1 MGQSNREH
9 LEHLLSTMD
18 AGAQQRLY
26 KRASQIRKLAQAKG
40 KREPRRREI
49 DDEATAYVRKSDR
62 SRGGGSLHDY
72 VLRLLDEEQAAV
84 ESAEHGAQADGAV
97 AGLVVSVEAGACH
110 VLVGDEVL
118 ACSLSA
124 SIAALQQTELAVGD
138 RVLAHT
144 REQGGHVVGA
154 VLPRRTHL
162 ARPDPFHGHI
172 ERTIAANIDVA
183 VVVVSVVAP
192 PLHVRFIDRLL
203 LAIGR
208 GGARPVVCVNKVDLL
223 GDRRGDAPELAGL
236 APYRAIGC
244 PVHLCSAS
252 TGEGVSG
259 LLEELAGAL
268 CVFAGHSGVGKSSLL
283 NAMQPT
289 LHLVTNDVRAADGKG
304 RHTTT
309 ASSLYRLPGG
319 AMVIDTPGVRSF
331 GLAAVSRDEAARHFP
346 EIVALAARCRFRDCT
361 HSHEP
366 GCAVR
371 KAIEQGRLA
380 LERYVSYA
388 KLR

>member
-1 MGQSNREH
+1 MSQSNREH
-9 LEHLLSTMD
+9 LERLLSAMD

-40 KREPRRREI
+40 KREPRRREV
-49 DDEATAYVRKSDR
+49 DDEGASYVRKSDR
-62 SRGGGSLHDY
+62 ARGGGSLHDY
-72 VLRLLDEEQAAV
+72 VLRLLEEDEASA
-84 ESAEHGAQADGAV
+84 SAAEHPAEAEGAV
-97 AGLVVSVEAGACH
+97 AGLVVSVEAAACH

-118 ACSLSA
+118 ACTLSA

-138 RVLAHT
+138 RVVAHA
-144 REQGGHVVGA
+144 REGGGHVVVT
-154 VLPRRTHL
+154 VLPRTTCL
-162 ARPDPFHGHI
+162 SRPDPFHGHI

-208 GGARPVVCVNKVDLL
+208 GGARPVICVNKVDLL
-223 GDRRGDAPELAGL
+223 GDDRQDSPDLAGL
-236 APYRAIGC
+236 APYRAMGC

-252 TGEGVSG
+252 TGEGVPG
-259 LLEELAGAL
+259 LLEDLAGAL

-289 LHLVTNDVRAADGKG
+289 LQLVTNDVRAADGKG

-319 AMVIDTPGVRSF
+319 VMVIDTPGVRSF
-331 GLAAVSRDEAARHFP
+331 GLAPVSRREAAQCFP
-346 EIVALAARCRFRDCT
+346 EIVQLAAGCRFRDCT

-371 KAIEQGRLA
+371 KAIDQGRLP